1 MLRDA
6 YSCAARCI
14 LLLTIL
20 LPEGGN
26 FLERQSERESQ
37 REREREKELMAA
49 PVSLVQE
56 GGKVPISQRLGKVRQ
71 TRPMSSSGGGDVDDD
86 IVEARKSNRGGA
98 TGKLSVTVNLA

>member
-1 MLRDA
+1 
-6 YSCAARCI
+6 
-14 LLLTIL
+14 L

-26 FLERQSERESQ
+26 VLERA
-37 REREREKELMAA
+37 REREREGSNGSTCLI
-49 PVSLVQE
+49 VQE

-71 TRPMSSSGGGDVDDD
+71 TRPISSSGGGDVDDD